1 MNTKSLIAQANNSD
15 NRLTIKDLPVELV
28 ELSDKDLEQIMG
40 GDYPLFP
47 PTLTETPFTESP
59 FQNIELAEQLVAIC
73 CCCCCCGY

>member
-47 PTLTETPFTESP
+47 PTLTEPR
-59 FQNIELAEQLVAIC
+59 
-73 CCCCCCGY
+73 